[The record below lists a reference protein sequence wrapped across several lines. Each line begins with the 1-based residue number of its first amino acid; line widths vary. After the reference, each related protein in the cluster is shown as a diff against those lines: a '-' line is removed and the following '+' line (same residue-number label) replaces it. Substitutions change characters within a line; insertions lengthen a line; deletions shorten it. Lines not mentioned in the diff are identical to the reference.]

1 MLCFATFALLSWQRC
16 VLEVWETCHTYHRK
30 STTVHHM
37 ARAPQEYG
45 DLNIAALNM
54 NQIFHFNVSK
64 PIQMA
69 ACLSPATVLAC
80 RRAANGHSTSIPG
93 GCSKEPLCLQEPV
106 SFADVAVYFS
116 REEWALLDPAQRALY
131 WDVMLETY
139 ECIAS
144 LGGEDPWIPD
154 VHGLKDMAGD
164 TCPGDGIA
172 DLKENLQESGVSGSP
187 WGDPSLGK
195 ARREFQGGPEQGK
208 HLKKPLGNHP
218 EKRVR
223 ETLDCDKGKKQ
234 PKELSSKEAFQKNGQ
249 NPGNGCGKGF
259 EDLSHLA
266 VHQRIHTG
274 DKPFKCPKCEK
285 SFRSS
290 SQLDYHQ
297 RIHSED
303 RPYKCPE
310 CEKGFRSSSN
320 LLIHERIHTGERPFK
335 CSECSKGFKRRSHL
349 VIHQRVHTGERPYKC
364 PECGKGYKTSS
375 HLMTHQRIHTG
386 DRPYQCPICG
396 KGYKSSFEFKCHQR
410 IHTGERPYKCSE
422 CAKDYK
428 TSYQLMIHQRIHTG
442 ERPYKCPECAK
453 GFKSKS
459 QLMVHQRIHTGEKR
473 YKCPECA
480 KAFRSSSQVMIH
492 QRTHRAQSPYKGSHM
507 ATPPLF
513 FVLDLAGM
521 ELIGCLPGSALS
533 LPRGLWGEV
542 RGAGTKS
549 RAELLHHRKF
559 VAPWIWKRKSS
570 SQYPVLRDTKDNTKS
585 GGPIDLPEE
594 IHIQELPGKGCLRF
608 FMEKKELRGDLIV
621 LYNYLKEDY
630 IEEGVHLFSQVDK
643 SISLSLSSGQVK
655 SSSPDYLQ

>member
-1 MLCFATFALLSWQRC
+1 MSTVLLLILFLIPLWGQRPKGTVVLNCCHSWGGLGRMGTAAFPHSCPLFLLS
-16 VLEVWETCHTYHRK
+16 
-30 STTVHHM
+30 
-37 ARAPQEYG
+37 PQ
-45 DLNIAALNM
+45 
-54 NQIFHFNVSK
+54 
-64 PIQMA
+64 A
-69 ACLSPATVLAC
+69 ACLSPATVPTC

-93 GCSKEPLCLQEPV
+93 RGLGKQSVRQRCKACERKGSVRCPCPCICVLEREAAGAGVSLLNKLCPQAPGGCSKEPFCLQEPV
-106 SFADVAVYFS
+106 TFGDVAVYFS
-116 REEWALLDPAQRALY
+116 REEWALLDPARRALY

-144 LGGEDPWIPD
+144 LASKPVVIPLLEGGEDPWIPD
-154 VHGLKDMAGD
+154 VHSLKDMAGD
-164 TCPGDGIA
+164 ICSAGDGITNS
-172 DLKENLQESGVSGSP
+172 KENLQESGVSRSQ
-187 WGDPSLGK
+187 WGGISLGK
-195 ARREFQGGPEQGK
+195 TRREFQGGLEQGK
-208 HLKKPLGNHP
+208 HMKKPLGNHP
-218 EKRVR
+218 GKRVR
-223 ETLDCDKGKKQ
+223 ETPACGKGQKQ
-234 PKELSSKEAFQKNGQ
+234 AKELSQKNGQ
-249 NPGNGCGKGF
+249 SPCNECGKSF
-259 EDLSHLA
+259 KDHSYLA

-274 DKPFKCPKCEK
+274 YKPFKCPRCEK
-285 SFRSS
+285 SFKCS
-290 SQLDYHQ
+290 SQLDYHE

-386 DRPYQCPICG
+386 DRPYKCSICG

-480 KAFRSSSQVMIH
+480 KAFRSSSQVTIH
-492 QRTHRAQSPYKGSHM
+492 QRTHRGQKPYQCSECEESFGS
-507 ATPPLF
+507 TS
-513 FVLDLAGM
+513 DLISHQHVHTGDKIYICD
-521 ELIGCLPGSALS
+521 EC
-533 LPRGLWGEV
+533 
-542 RGAGTKS
+542 
-549 RAELLHHRKF
+549 
-559 VAPWIWKRKSS
+559 
-570 SQYPVLRDTKDNTKS
+570 
-585 GGPIDLPEE
+585 
-594 IHIQELPGKGCLRF
+594 GKGYQGSSTLLSHLHIPTGDKHYKCPEC
-608 FMEKKELRGDLIV
+608 EKD
-621 LYNYLKEDY
+621 
-630 IEEGVHLFSQVDK
+630 HA
-643 SISLSLSSGQVK
+643 
-655 SSSPDYLQ
+655 